1 MKKLVDVN
9 KDRIKELHAVA
20 TDIVLLLDRAAMK
33 HDKLKSDSA
42 KKRNR
47 KTIHILNQALEYTEL
62 QLQKEWG
69 FDQDVN
75 KHTWWLK
82 PKSCTCPK
90 LDNTD
95 PVYFGGGKI
104 ISSDCPIHS
113 YQVASSDNYKILEDM
128 QKLEIEAD
136 ESPTSSAVFT
146 GYFSNHRLSYSEIPK
161 GMYRYQL
168 RHKDSDDSCPYTLE
182 PAVCVN
188 HFGDFLVFDEIDF
201 MPVDGCY
208 IIKDYSFI
216 HEDK

>member
-1 MKKLVDVN
+1 MKKRADVN
-9 KDRIKELHAVA
+9 MQRVKELHEVA
-20 TDIVLLLDRAAMK
+20 TDIIKLLDKGVRRYG
-33 HDKLKSDSA
+33 LCTRDST
-42 KKRNR
+42 KEYIR
-47 KTIHILNQALEYTEL
+47 KTTHILNQALEYTEL

-69 FDQDVN
+69 FEQDVN

-104 ISSDCPIHS
+104 ISADCPLHS
-113 YQVASSDNYKILEDM
+113 YQIASSTNYKILEDM

-136 ESPTSSAVFT
+136 ESPTSSVVFT
-146 GYFSNHRLSYSEIPK
+146 GYFSNHRLSDSEIPK
-161 GMYRYQL
+161 GMHRYQL

-182 PAVCVN
+182 PAVWVN
-188 HFGDFLVFDEIDF
+188 HFGDFLVFDAIDF